1 MTTRNDVSA
10 YVVDLM
16 VLVRTQRITPVTY
29 EDLALQVIGAIPK
42 GYRRVDN
49 IVADTYRSK

>member
-1 MTTRNDVSA
+1 MPTRNDVSA

-29 EDLALQVIGAIPK
+29 EDLALQVLGAIPK
-42 GYRRVDN
+42 G
-49 IVADTYRSK
+49 